1 MKKMMLVALLG
12 LGLVLTSGQRAS
24 AWSKV
29 NFGVGLNLGW
39 EGGGNNLL
47 FGLFRGAQPPAGMY
61 GGDGPM
67 EPEMPA
73 PPAPLLSAPAAPIA
87 PDAPHFRSQSGP
99 TRPMPQAMLPQRGD
113 IQQAVGF
120 YYSEQPQQPQQQQTE
135 AVSAYAPSYWYG
147 R

>member
-39 EGGGNNLL
+39 EGGGNSILC
-47 FGLFRGAQPPAGMY
+47 GLFKGAQPPMGMY

-73 PPAPLLSAPAAPIA
+73 LPAPPLSAPVAPIA
-87 PDAPHFRSQSGP
+87 PNAPTFNGHSSAP
-99 TRPMPQAMLPQRGD
+99 RPMPQAMLPQRGD

-120 YYSEQPQQPQQQQTE
+120 YYSEQPQQQQTE
-135 AVSAYAPSYWYG
+135 AVSAYAPPSYWYG